1 MSPLLY
7 VTHVGYFDLGG
18 FTSLRREHF
27 KASTAKD
34 TPIPYCKMLL
44 NVEAGKG
51 TNVLFGDGHIEW
63 VTAEELDRLKARPRP

>member
-7 VTHVGYFDLGG
+7 VTHVGYFDLEG

-27 KASTAKD
+27 EASTAKD
-34 TPIPYCKMLL
+34 TPILYCKMLL
-44 NVEAGKG
+44 DARAGKG

-63 VTAEELDRLKARPRP
+63 LTAEELDRLKARPRP